1 MGLMD
6 WLNSF
11 LGRKEENEIKLEPDG
26 VKEFESNEDIQDE
39 IKETIQEEPKPEK
52 DAVMEEMKQAK
63 PVKASKARA
72 RSRSRKKG
80 KK

>member
-11 LGRKEENEIKLEPDG
+11 LGKKEENDIKLEPDG
-26 VKEFESNEDIQDE
+26 VKEFENNEDV
-39 IKETIQEEPKPEK
+39 KEAVEPVKEE
-52 DAVMEEMKQAK
+52 AK
-63 PVKASKARA
+63 PDEEVVIEDVKPVRAAKKAKSK
-72 RSRSRKKG
+72 SKKKG

>member
-26 VKEFESNEDIQDE
+26 VKEFESNEEIQTD
-39 IKETIQEEPKPEK
+39 IKETLEEPKPEE

-63 PVKASKARA
+63 PVKASRAKAR
-72 RSRSRKKG
+72 SKSRKKG